1 MYEVLLGVEGFRKG
15 MDLYFER
22 HDGEAVTC
30 DDFRSAMA
38 DANGIADGLAQ
49 FEEWYLQSGTPTV
62 TSDLA
67 YDAISGKATLNLKQ
81 SCPPVRFQVC
91 IFRSVA
97 SLNSENGST
106 AKQLRLLGS
115 RQSGRT

>member
-1 MYEVLLGVEGFRKG
+1 MYEVLLGLEGFRSG

-62 TSDLA
+62 ASDLS
-67 YDAISGKATLNLKQ
+67 YDANSGKATLNLKQ
-81 SCPPVRFQVC
+81 SCPPVRFKSALCHPLPHSISDNV
-91 IFRSVA
+91 SA
-97 SLNSENGST
+97 
-106 AKQLRLLGS
+106 AKQLRLLAS
-115 RQSGRT
+115 RRSGRT

>member
-1 MYEVLLGVEGFRKG
+1 MYEVLLGLEGFRSG

-62 TSDLA
+62 ASDLS
-67 YDAISGKATLNLKQ
+67 YDANSGKATLNLKQ
-81 SCPPVRFQVC
+81 SCPPVRFKSALC
-91 IFRSVA
+91 HP
-97 SLNSENGST
+97 LPH
-106 AKQLRLLGS
+106 
-115 RQSGRT
+115 